1 MKNLLDCSSNE
12 IFEFLQEVLVSQNFD
27 KSYLRN
33 LWTQSDCY
41 SLAVQKYKEN
51 EISIHFMLKIQN
63 RDLESF
69 TVRNSKTTDELK
81 MHVVKILKTL
91 PTT

>member
-1 MKNLLDCSSNE
+1 MKDLLDCSSNE

-27 KSYLRN
+27 NSYLRN
-33 LWTQSDCY
+33 VWMQSDCY

-69 TVRNSKTTDELK
+69 TVKNSKTTDELK

>member
-1 MKNLLDCSSNE
+1 
-12 IFEFLQEVLVSQNFD
+12 
-27 KSYLRN
+27 
-33 LWTQSDCY
+33 
-41 SLAVQKYKEN
+41 
-51 EISIHFMLKIQN
+51 MLKIQN

-69 TVRNSKTTDELK
+69 TVKNSKTTDELK

>member
-1 MKNLLDCSSNE
+1 MKDLLDCSSNE

-27 KSYLRN
+27 KAYLRN
-33 LWTQSDCY
+33 VWMQSDCY

-69 TVRNSKTTDELK
+69 TVKNSKTTDELK

>member
-33 LWTQSDCY
+33 VWMQSDCY